1 MAKIT
6 SITVD
11 NIKRIS
17 HAEVTPGT
25 HLFIVGGK
33 NEQGKST
40 LLDAVEM
47 AFGGKRV
54 MPAMPIRDGSES
66 AEIVVQLDD
75 GYRVRQ
81 RHTPSGVT
89 TTLTHVGD
97 DGVRS
102 EIKSPQAML
111 SAMAGTLALDPLAF
125 IREAPAK
132 QRATLQE
139 LTKLDTSTLDAAERE
154 AMERRKNVVA
164 AGKELTARIDAIVP
178 DNDAPTERLDTA
190 ALMAEL
196 AREQDVTRRREA
208 ETRRAADLC
217 RAADRAMAAATEAT
231 DRRMEAERELDRARQ
246 AEMMAS
252 AKSDEADKSAMAVV
266 AAVELMSFGQSDP
279 ITARIAGASEH
290 NGRVDRAL
298 ARAALVTQRDKLRDE
313 AAQLNERLV
322 ATRSAREQMIR
333 DAQWPVDGL
342 GLSESG
348 ITYKGLPFEQASQA
362 VRVRVS
368 LAIVEAMSPRLRC
381 VLMREGAFLDDDM
394 LAVVAQWA
402 IDRDMQV
409 IMERVGTGSECS
421 IIMHDGTVR
430 S

>member
-1 MAKIT
+1 MSKIQ
-6 SITVD
+6 SITID

-54 MPAMPIRDGSES
+54 MPAQPIREGSES

-81 RHTPSGVT
+81 RHTASGVV
-89 TTLTHVGD
+89 TTLTHTGA

-125 IREAPAK
+125 VRDTPAK
-132 QRATLQE
+132 QRAILQE
-139 LTKLDTSTLDAAERE
+139 ITKLDTSALDADERE
-154 AMERRKNVVA
+154 AMDRRKNVVA
-164 AGKELTARIDAIVP
+164 AGKDLSARIDGLAP
-178 DNDAPTERLDTA
+178 DPDAPTERLDTA
-190 ALMAEL
+190 ALIADL
-196 AREQDVTRRREA
+196 AREHEITRDREA
-208 ETRRAADLC
+208 ALRRAGEL
-217 RAADRAMAAATEAT
+217 RRHADRVMAAATEAT
-231 DRRMEAERELDRARQ
+231 DRRMELERELERAKQ
-246 AEMMAS
+246 SEMMAS
-252 AKSDEADKSAMAVV
+252 AKADEADKSAL
-266 AAVELMSFGQSDP
+266 AAEQSAESMPVGQPAP
-279 ITARIAGASEH
+279 ITAKIAGVSEH
-290 NGRVDRAL
+290 NARVDRAA
-298 ARAALVTQRDKLRDE
+298 ARAELVRKRDALRDE
-313 AAQLNERLV
+313 AAALNERIA
-322 ATRSAREQMIR
+322 ATRTAREAAIR
-333 DAQWPVDGL
+333 DAAWPVEGL

-348 ITYKGLPFEQASQA
+348 ITYQGLPFEQASQA

-368 LAIVEAMSPRLRC
+368 LTIVEAMFPRLRC

-409 IMERVGTGSECS
+409 LMERVGTGPECS
-421 IIMHDGTVR
+421 IIMHDGRVAQ
-430 S
+430 

>member
-1 MAKIT
+1 MSKIT
-6 SITVD
+6 SITID
-11 NIKRIS
+11 NLKRIS

-25 HLFIVGGK
+25 HLFVVGGK

-54 MPAMPIRDGSES
+54 MPAQPIREGSES
-66 AEIVVQLDD
+66 AEIIVQLDD

-81 RHTPSGVT
+81 RHTASGVV
-89 TTLTHVGD
+89 TTLTHTGP

-125 IREAPAK
+125 VREAPTK

-139 LTKLDTSTLDAAERE
+139 LVKLDTAALDADERE

-164 AGKELTARIDAIVP
+164 AGKELTARIDGLTP
-178 DNDAPTERLDTA
+178 DPDAPTERLDTA

-196 AREQDVTRRREA
+196 AREQDVTRQRDA
-208 ETRRAADLC
+208 ALRRAADL
-217 RAADRAMAAATEAT
+217 RRKADLAMASATDAT
-231 DRRMEAERELDRARQ
+231 DRRMELERELELAKQ

-252 AKSDEADKSAMAVV
+252 AKADEADK
-266 AAVELMSFGQSDP
+266 AALAAEQSSESMPIGQPDP
-279 ITARIAGASEH
+279 IAAKIAGVSEH
-290 NGRVDRAL
+290 NARVDRAA
-298 ARAALVTQRDKLRDE
+298 ARADLVRKRDALRDE
-313 AAQLNERLV
+313 AAQLNERIA
-322 ATRSAREQMIR
+322 ATRTARETAIR
-333 DAQWPVDGL
+333 EAKWPVEGL

-348 ITYKGLPFEQASQA
+348 ITYNGLPFEQASQA

-381 VLMREGAFLDDDM
+381 VLMREGAFLDEDM

-409 IMERVGTGSECS
+409 LMERVGTGPECS
-421 IIMHDGTVR
+421 IVMHDGRVQ

>member
-1 MAKIT
+1 MSKIQ

-25 HLFIVGGK
+25 HLFVVGGK

-47 AFGGKRV
+47 AFGGRRV
-54 MPAMPIRDGSES
+54 MPAQPIREGSES
-66 AEIVVQLDD
+66 AEIIVQLDD

-81 RHTPSGVT
+81 RHTASGVT
-89 TTLTHVGD
+89 TTLTHTGA

-125 IREAPAK
+125 VRETPAR
-132 QRATLQE
+132 QRAILQE
-139 LTKLDTSTLDAAERE
+139 LTKLDTSSLDSDERE

-164 AGKELTARIDAIVP
+164 AGKELSARIDGLAP
-178 DNDAPTERLDTA
+178 DHDAPTERLDTA
-190 ALMAEL
+190 TLMAEL
-196 AREQDVTRRREA
+196 AREQDITRQREA
-208 ETRRAADLC
+208 AIRRADDL
-217 RAADRAMAAATEAT
+217 RRQSDLAMAASIEAT
-231 DRRMEAERELDRARQ
+231 HRRIELERELERAKQ

-252 AKSDEADKSAMAVV
+252 AKADEAEKAALVRV
-266 AAVELMSFGQSDP
+266 AAVELMPIGQPDP
-279 ITARIAGASEH
+279 IAAKIAGVSEH
-290 NGRVDRAL
+290 NARVDRAA
-298 ARAALVTQRDKLRDE
+298 ARADLVRKRDALRDE
-313 AAQLNERLV
+313 AAQLNERL
-322 ATRSAREQMIR
+322 ATIRTARETAIR
-333 DAQWPVDGL
+333 DAKWPVEGL

-348 ITYKGLPFEQASQA
+348 ITYNGLPFEQASQA

-409 IMERVGTGSECS
+409 LMERVGTGPECS
-421 IIMHDGTVR
+421 IVMHDGRVAQ
-430 S
+430 

>member
-1 MAKIT
+1 MSKIT

-25 HLFIVGGK
+25 HLFVVGGK

-40 LLDAVEM
+40 LLDAIEM

-54 MPAMPIRDGSES
+54 MPAKPVRDGSDS
-66 AEIVVQLDD
+66 AEIIVELDD

-89 TTLTHVGD
+89 TTLAHTGA

-111 SAMAGTLALDPLAF
+111 TAMAGTLALDPLAF
-125 IREAPAK
+125 TREAPAK

-139 LTKLDTSTLDAAERE
+139 LVKLDTTALDTAEAE

-164 AGKELTARIDAIVP
+164 AGKETSARIDAIAP
-178 DNDAPTERLDTA
+178 DPDAPTERLDPA
-190 ALMAEL
+190 QLMADLQRERAL
-196 AREQDVTRRREA
+196 TDARDKA
-208 ETRRAADLC
+208 IRASENLGRQAD
-217 RAADRAMAAATEAT
+217 AAMAAATEAA
-231 DRRMEAERELDRARQ
+231 DRRIELERELERAKQ
-246 AEMMAS
+246 AEMQANARADELDKKAKQAEEAAFAMPQGVTEPIEAKIAS
-252 AKSDEADKSAMAVV
+252 VSD
-266 AAVELMSFGQSDP
+266 
-279 ITARIAGASEH
+279 H
-290 NGRVDRAL
+290 NSRVDHAA
-298 ARAALVTQRDKLRDE
+298 ARAELVARRDKLRDE
-313 AAQLNERLV
+313 AAQLNERIA
-322 ATRSAREQMIR
+322 ATRAEREKAIRSAP
-333 DAQWPVDGL
+333 WPVEGL

-348 ITYKGLPFEQASQA
+348 ITYNGLPFEQARQA

-368 LAIVEAMSPRLRC
+368 LAIVEAMKPRLRC

-402 IDRDMQV
+402 IDKDMQV
-409 IMERVGTGSECS
+409 LMERVGTGPECS
-421 IIMHDGTVR
+421 IIMHDGRVQQ
-430 S
+430 